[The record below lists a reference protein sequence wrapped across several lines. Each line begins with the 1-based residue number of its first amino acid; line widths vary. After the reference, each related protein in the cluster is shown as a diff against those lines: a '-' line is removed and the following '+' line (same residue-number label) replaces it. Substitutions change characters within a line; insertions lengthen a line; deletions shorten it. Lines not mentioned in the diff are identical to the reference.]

1 MKFLALADLHYNNN
15 YAWKYGYFQSLL
27 KDTIEKYQIDVV
39 LIAGDV
45 IESSII
51 KHYNPYE
58 VIRHNIFKDVDVPII
73 FCLGNHEFSYNS
85 VDNVFE
91 RMTSFTDTYDCYCL
105 DVNGHYDVNSDIRI
119 VGNVLWYDNTLK
131 GISTQ
136 PDDVII
142 DGWLD
147 STILDF
153 IPSVNCARC
162 KKQIKNNIKNNVSNI
177 LLTHCVPH
185 KDLNRFS
192 FDEPYSIY
200 NMYSGCEDFLKDLS
214 NLEWAICGHT
224 HRRMNKVIHNINC
237 LNIGNDYV
245 YKTRTIEKFIF
256 EV

>member
-1 MKFLALADLHYNNN
+1 MKFLALADLHYNN
-15 YAWKYGYFQSLL
+15 YVWKDGYFQSLL

-45 IESSII
+45 VESSII

-136 PDDVII
+136 PDNVII

-153 IPSVNCARC
+153 IPSVNCFITEKSC
-162 KKQIKNNIKNNVSNI
+162 ISHVGPLEEYIILPKIGIFLINI
-177 LLTHCVPH
+177 LTAPIIFP
-185 KDLNRFS
+185 FS
-192 FDEPYSIY
+192 SSAKTTSFFQFDFTFAH
-200 NMYSGCEDFLKDLS
+200 SGDC
-214 NLEWAICGHT
+214 
-224 HRRMNKVIHNINC
+224 
-237 LNIGNDYV
+237 
-245 YKTRTIEKFIF
+245 
-256 EV
+256 